1 MKKNFF
7 LFPLIILAGFSI
19 SNAQTIDNIVEN
31 TFKNNFNLKAL
42 EESIKSTKE
51 QISLSSKWQNPT
63 LTFGINDIQFDDVS
77 KRDLEPMQSQF
88 IGFSQI
94 IPIGEKLQKQED
106 IAKSDY
112 KISKYLLEERKL
124 QYKSKIYEYIYK
136 VKLLKEKLALF
147 QEFKSNTLKLEEL
160 LTKLYKYNKA
170 TQIQII
176 NTQVLYQELN
186 LKSQKL
192 QTLLNTT
199 NLNLEQ
205 IIYENIE
212 NIENIDIDTKIK
224 KIEFPTNINSHPKIL
239 SLIQSSKKQDNISI
253 LEKEKKNS
261 DIKVSLNYFQRDE
274 KYEDY
279 INIAFAIPLSLR
291 GSEDIKSRQAKIKT
305 VEINHNIQ
313 DVKLSFKNKIKILQE
328 NIDDSITSLDII
340 NNKIL
345 PKFNH
350 LQKVLES
357 YNSFNSF
364 EMIDSKSLI
373 NNLNEIIKYKLKTI
387 DEKDKYFNAI
397 AKSIYFTKEI

>member
-1 MKKNFF
+1 MRKKLF
-7 LFPLIILAGFSI
+7 LFTLIILASFSLA
-19 SNAQTIDNIVEN
+19 NAQTIDNIIEN
-31 TFKNNFNLKAL
+31 TFKNNYSLKAL

-51 QISLSSKWQNPT
+51 QIALSSKWQNPV

-77 KRDLEPMQSQF
+77 KRDLEAMQSQF

-94 IPIGEKLQKQED
+94 VPIGEKLQRKEK
-106 IAKSDY
+106 IAINDY
-112 KISKYLLEERKL
+112 QISKYLLEEKKL

-136 VKLLKEKLALF
+136 EKLLEEKLALF

-192 QTLLNTT
+192 QTLLNTI
-199 NLNLEQ
+199 NLNLEE
-205 IIYENIE
+205 ITYEKIKNI
-212 NIENIDIDTKIK
+212 NIDTKIK
-224 KIEFPTNINSHPKIL
+224 KIKLLTNINSHPKIL

-279 INIAFAIPLSLR
+279 VNIAFAIPLSLR
-291 GSEDIKSRQAKIKT
+291 GSEDIKSKQAKIKT
-305 VEINHNIQ
+305 IEINHNIQ
-313 DVKLSFKNKIKILQE
+313 DLKSSFKNKIKILQE
-328 NIDDSITSLDII
+328 TINDSIITLDII

-345 PKFNH
+345 PKFNQ

-357 YNSFNSF
+357 YNSLQK
-364 EMIDSKSLI
+364 IDSKSLI
-373 NNLNEIIKYKLKTI
+373 NNLNEIIKYKLEVI
-387 DEKDKYFNAI
+387 NQKDKYFSAI

>member
-1 MKKNFF
+1 MRKNFF
-7 LFPLIILAGFSI
+7 LFPLIILASFSI
-19 SNAQTIDNIVEN
+19 SNAQTIDNIVES
-31 TFKNNFNLKAL
+31 TFKNNFSLKAL
-42 EESIKSTKE
+42 EESTKSTKE
-51 QISLSSKWQNPT
+51 QIGLSSKWQNPT

-106 IAKSDY
+106 IAKNDY

-124 QYKSKIYEYIYK
+124 EYKSKIYEYIYK
-136 VKLLKEKLALF
+136 AKLLEEKLALF
-147 QEFKSNTLKLEEL
+147 QELKLNILKLEEL

-192 QTLLNTT
+192 QTLLNTI
-199 NLNLEQ
+199 NLNLEE
-205 IIYENIE
+205 ITYEKIKNI
-212 NIENIDIDTKIK
+212 NIDTKIK
-224 KIEFPTNINSHPKIL
+224 KIKLLTNINSHPKIL

-291 GSEDIKSRQAKIKT
+291 GIEDIKSRQAKIKT

-313 DVKLSFKNKIKILQE
+313 DLKLSFENKIKILQE

-364 EMIDSKSLI
+364 GMIDTKSLI
-373 NNLNEIIKYKLKTI
+373 NNLNEIIKYKLKAI
-387 DEKDKYFNAI
+387 DEKDKYFKAI
-397 AKSIYFTKEI
+397 AKSIYYTKEI

>member
-1 MKKNFF
+1 MRKNFF
-7 LFPLIILAGFSI
+7 LFPLIILASFSI
-19 SNAQTIDNIVEN
+19 SNAQTIDNIVES
-31 TFKNNFNLKAL
+31 TFKNNFSLKAL
-42 EESIKSTKE
+42 EESTKSTKE
-51 QISLSSKWQNPT
+51 QIGLSSKWQNPT

-106 IAKSDY
+106 IAKNDY

-124 QYKSKIYEYIYK
+124 EYKSKIYEYIYK
-136 VKLLKEKLALF
+136 AKLLEEKLALF
-147 QEFKSNTLKLEEL
+147 QELKLNILKLEEL

-192 QTLLNTT
+192 QTLLNTI
-199 NLNLEQ
+199 NLNLEE
-205 IIYENIE
+205 ITYEKVKNI
-212 NIENIDIDTKIK
+212 NIDTKIK
-224 KIEFPTNINSHPKIL
+224 KIKLLTNINSHPKIL

-291 GSEDIKSRQAKIKT
+291 GIEDIKSRQAKIKT

-313 DVKLSFKNKIKILQE
+313 DLKLSFENKIKILQE

-364 EMIDSKSLI
+364 GMIDTKSLI
-373 NNLNEIIKYKLKTI
+373 NNLNEIIKYKLKAI
-387 DEKDKYFNAI
+387 DEKDKYFKAI
-397 AKSIYFTKEI
+397 AKSIYYTKEI

>member
-1 MKKNFF
+1 MMKKKLF
-7 LFPLIILAGFSI
+7 LFTLIILASFSLA
-19 SNAQTIDNIVEN
+19 NAQTIDNIIEN
-31 TFKNNFNLKAL
+31 TFKNNYSLKAL

-51 QISLSSKWQNPT
+51 QIALSSKWQNPV
-63 LTFGINDIQFDDVS
+63 LTFGINDIQFDDIS
-77 KRDLEPMQSQF
+77 KRDLEAMQSQF

-94 IPIGEKLQKQED
+94 VPIGEKLQRKEK
-106 IAKSDY
+106 IAINDY
-112 KISKYLLEERKL
+112 QISKYLLEEKKL

-136 VKLLKEKLALF
+136 AKLLEEKLALF

-192 QTLLNTT
+192 QTLLNTI
-199 NLNLEQ
+199 NLNLEE
-205 IIYENIE
+205 ITYEKVKNI
-212 NIENIDIDTKIK
+212 NIDTKIK
-224 KIEFPTNINSHPKIL
+224 KIKLLTNINSHPKIL

-279 INIAFAIPLSLR
+279 VNIAFVIPLSIR
-291 GSEDIKSRQAKIKT
+291 GSEDIKSKQAKIKT
-305 VEINHNIQ
+305 IEINHNIQ
-313 DVKLSFKNKIKILQE
+313 DLKSSFKNKIKILQE
-328 NIDDSITSLDII
+328 NINDSIITLDII

-345 PKFNH
+345 PKFNQ

-357 YNSFNSF
+357 YNSLQK
-364 EMIDSKSLI
+364 IDSKSLI
-373 NNLNEIIKYKLKTI
+373 NNLNEIIKYKLEVI
-387 DEKDKYFNAI
+387 NQKDKYFSAI

>member
-1 MKKNFF
+1 MMKKKLF
-7 LFPLIILAGFSI
+7 LFTLIILASFSLA
-19 SNAQTIDNIVEN
+19 NAQTIDNIIEN
-31 TFKNNFNLKAL
+31 TFKNNYSLKAL

-51 QISLSSKWQNPT
+51 QIALSSKWQNPV

-77 KRDLEPMQSQF
+77 KRDLEAMQSQF

-94 IPIGEKLQKQED
+94 VPIGEKLQRKEK
-106 IAKSDY
+106 IAINDY
-112 KISKYLLEERKL
+112 QISKYLLEEKKV

-136 VKLLKEKLALF
+136 AKLLEEKLALF

-192 QTLLNTT
+192 QTLLNTI
-199 NLNLEQ
+199 NLNLEE
-205 IIYENIE
+205 ITYEKVKNI
-212 NIENIDIDTKIK
+212 NIDTKIK
-224 KIEFPTNINSHPKIL
+224 KIKLLTNINSHPKIL

-253 LEKEKKNS
+253 LEKEKMNS

-279 INIAFAIPLSLR
+279 VNIAFAIPLSLR
-291 GSEDIKSRQAKIKT
+291 GSEDIKSKQAKIKT
-305 VEINHNIQ
+305 IEINHNIQ
-313 DVKLSFKNKIKILQE
+313 DLKSSFKNKIKILQE
-328 NIDDSITSLDII
+328 NINDSIITLDII

-345 PKFNH
+345 PKFNQ

-357 YNSFNSF
+357 YNSLQK
-364 EMIDSKSLI
+364 IDSKSLI
-373 NNLNEIIKYKLKTI
+373 NNLNEIIKYKLEVI
-387 DEKDKYFNAI
+387 NQKDKYFSAI